1 MQANTQKILRID
13 SSARQHGSITRKLG
27 DEVIRRLK
35 NDNHAAEVIER
46 NLSDGLKFIDADW
59 VGANLTSPEQRSRA
73 QQETLSMSD
82 HLLRELD
89 DADVIVITVPL
100 YNFSV
105 PATLKAWVDMVCRA
119 GLSFRYTDNGPVGIL
134 RDRPVYLVIASGGV
148 PLGSAADFA
157 SGYLHH
163 IFSFIGITDVRDV
176 FAGGTNL
183 DQSAS
188 EKAALEMLD
197 QWLPAESA
205 AA

>member
-1 MQANTQKILRID
+1 
-13 SSARQHGSITRKLG
+13 
-27 DEVIRRLK
+27 
-35 NDNHAAEVIER
+35 
-46 NLSDGLKFIDADW
+46 
-59 VGANLTSPEQRSRA
+59 
-73 QQETLSMSD
+73 MSD

-105 PATLKAWVDMVCRA
+105 PATLKAWIDMVCRA
-119 GLSFRYTDNGPVGIL
+119 GLSFRYTDNGPVGML